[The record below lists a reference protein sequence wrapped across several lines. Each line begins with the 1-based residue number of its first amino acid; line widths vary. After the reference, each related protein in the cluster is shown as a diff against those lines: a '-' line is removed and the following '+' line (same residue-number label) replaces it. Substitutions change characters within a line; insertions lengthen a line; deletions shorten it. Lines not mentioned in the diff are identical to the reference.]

1 MGAVGVRFRRR
12 DRVHFYDPMALELEL
27 HDRVLVQDEDGE
39 KEGRVVIAP
48 DQVLYSDITE
58 PLRPVLRKLE

>member
-1 MGAVGVRFRRR
+1 MGAVGVRIRRR
-12 DRVHFYDPMALELEL
+12 DRVYFYDPMALELEL

-39 KEGRVVIAP
+39 KKGRVVIAP
-48 DQVLYSDITE
+48 DQVLYSDFTE

>member
-1 MGAVGVRFRRR
+1 MGVVGVRFRRR

-39 KEGRVVIAP
+39 KEGRVAIAP
-48 DQVLYSDITE
+48 DQVLYTDITE
-58 PLRPVLRKLE
+58 PLRPVLRKLD